1 MHANSRLRKVLK
13 YLKDCRLRKGMV
25 INMQYCKLQMG
36 CMLIVLYIAFIYIR
50 EKVAYRIKRKEW
62 VFELLLATGVLC
74 IAFDGLLLIP

>member
-1 MHANSRLRKVLK
+1 
-13 YLKDCRLRKGMV
+13 MV